1 MEMDIQ
7 RRGFLK
13 IAGLALL
20 GFVVK
25 PGWDLFS
32 KDKPSELVPSPK
44 PLSEKKWAM
53 AVKLK
58 KCWSKE
64 GCRDCIDA
72 CHRIHNVPDLGTL
85 KEEIKWIWTVPYE
98 KVFPEQDLEY
108 SVEDY
113 RNKPVLLLCNQ
124 CDDPPCVRYCPTRA
138 TWKREDGIVMMD
150 FHRCIGCRYCMAGC
164 PYGSRSFNWRDPRP
178 FIKKVNLDFPTRTK
192 GVVEK
197 CNFCEERLAQG
208 LIPACVEACKEKAL
222 VFGDLKDPQS
232 EIRETLKFKTP
243 YQRQP
248 ELGTKPK
255 VYYIL

>member
-1 MEMDIQ
+1 
-7 RRGFLK
+7 
-13 IAGLALL
+13 
-20 GFVVK
+20 
-25 PGWDLFS
+25 
-32 KDKPSELVPSPK
+32 
-44 PLSEKKWAM
+44 
-53 AVKLK
+53 
-58 KCWSKE
+58 
-64 GCRDCIDA
+64 
-72 CHRIHNVPDLGTL
+72 
-85 KEEIKWIWTVPYE
+85 
-98 KVFPEQDLEY
+98 
-108 SVEDY
+108 
-113 RNKPVLLLCNQ
+113 
-124 CDDPPCVRYCPTRA
+124 
-138 TWKREDGIVMMD
+138 
-150 FHRCIGCRYCMAGC
+150 MAGC